1 MMFALSILMPLL
13 VGILAF
19 HFFFKGAS
27 TIYSRFLFNLSL
39 PIGIGISTAFFIS
52 LNLIGIPYWIIFIL
66 ETGLLIFLILRY
78 KREQS
83 RTGKKIN
90 YTFDKFNSATSIS
103 NIVLLLA
110 AVLYLYSWITDVG
123 IFYFNSVQSPHGLWD
138 AWSCWNLIAK
148 FISRAP
154 DNWPQMLHQMNAID
168 FHPDYPLLQ
177 RGFIAKSWLLSANE
191 SVWIP
196 IASAFIF
203 TFCTIG
209 LLSSSVNLFNTK
221 TEGLIAGL
229 ILLCTPFFMVMGHSQ
244 YADNTV
250 GYFYLATVVLLTL
263 ARRGA
268 TIKPNLFIAAG
279 LTAGMA
285 AWSKNEGLL
294 FIVCLFASQSIR
306 IFFQDRISLMNEL
319 KYVLLGMLPF
329 LLLIAYQKLIIAP
342 PNQIISAQG
351 SETFSK
357 LTDFSRYEI
366 VWHWFVKQFSTFGKW
381 AINPWWLFLA
391 GILFKGINIKE
402 NNYSFVSNF
411 TLFFSMLT
419 GFFFVEIVTPL
430 GLVYYLS
437 TSVHRLFFQLFPTFI
452 FIYFLAINGKSG
464 SQYNLSEYILKK
476 AKK

>member
-1 MMFALSILMPLL
+1 MMFVLSILSPLL
-13 VGILAF
+13 IGAAAF
-19 HFFFKGAS
+19 HLFFKGAA
-27 TIYSRFLFNLSL
+27 TIHLRFLFNLSL
-39 PIGIGISTAFFIS
+39 PVGIGISTAFFIF
-52 LNLIGIPYWIIFIL
+52 LNLTGIPCWIIFL
-66 ETGLLIFLILRY
+66 SEGGLLIFLILNYR
-78 KREQS
+78 RNQNNS
-83 RTGKKIN
+83 NKKVN
-90 YTFDKFNSATSIS
+90 YTFEKFNLTSSIS

-110 AVLYLYSWITDVG
+110 AMLYVYSWIIDAGV
-123 IFYFNSVQSPHGLWD
+123 FYFNSVESPHGLWD

-154 DNWPQMLHQMNAID
+154 SDWPQMLHQMNAID

-177 RGFIAKSWLLSANE
+177 RGFIAKSWLLSGNE

-209 LLSSSVNLFNTK
+209 LLSSAVGLFNSK

-229 ILLCTPFFMVMGHSQ
+229 ILLCTPFFMVMGYSQ

-250 GYFYLATVVLLTL
+250 GYFYLATVVLLTF
-263 ARRGA
+263 ARRG
-268 TIKPNLFIAAG
+268 TVIKPNLFIAAG

-294 FIVCLFASQSIR
+294 FIVCLFASQLTR
-306 IFFQDRISLMNEL
+306 LFFQNRASLVSEL
-319 KYVLLGMLPF
+319 KYLFLGMLPF
-329 LLLIAYQKLIIAP
+329 VLLIAYQKLIIAP

-351 SETFSK
+351 SETLSK
-357 LTDFSRYEI
+357 LTDISRYQI
-366 VWHWFVKQFSTFGKW
+366 VWEWFVKQFSTFGKW
-381 AINPWWLFLA
+381 GFNPWWLFLL
-391 GILFKGINIKE
+391 GIVFKGINIKE
-402 NNYSFVSNF
+402 NNYSFISNF
-411 TLFFSMLT
+411 TLFSLMLT

-452 FIYFLAINGKSG
+452 FIYFLAINGKPKN
-464 SQYNLSEYILKK
+464 YKINFLKK
-476 AKK
+476 K